1 MKTAM
6 KKLFSLMLVAVLLV
20 GVMPFQAFAAEPVIV
35 NVELEPGEYTV
46 NDDFITNHYTGSGT
60 PLKYYVHNYAY
71 QDGSFTI
78 HETTTVM
85 LVIEEFAAP
94 VVCDNCSGSHKTEDC
109 TKIHCTVCN
118 AWTDHD
124 ASAHAPTT
132 ATVTVVI
139 NNAGTGKS
147 FSIEAGKNANDVY
160 AAFLASSLAAQ
171 YEGAHGP
178 IVTLEDG
185 VTVMTTAEAGKT
197 YYLWLTQ
204 DTSTP
209 PADEPADEPV
219 DNTCTDCQVNPCICC
234 DECDGTINAH
244 KPGCPLNTP
253 ADTTDKVKVYL
264 HPNYDYP
271 YKKGETIPFVWAER
285 NALLSDVVATIPAPT
300 RDKHMFQHWTTDAN
314 GTDVINQYC
323 DARATGDGVMIY
335 AQWADIVQS
344 TNGDITLRIN
354 LNYSDK
360 MGEAVRNI
368 VFGARMGDV
377 LEYVETPLR
386 WNYKFVGW
394 YWDSNCTTPV
404 KASDRLYVNAEIFA
418 KWERRETNNEIM
430 LKIYLNGDTQTVAQ
444 VVDIYNCAKDDGWI
458 SLAEVK
464 KVVKQYY
471 TGKTSDGLYFEGLYD
486 SSDWGVYVDNNNY
499 TGSATIKANM
509 STTDASNTIV
519 YVMVHNAKLGSSGSS
534 SSSSSSGT
542 PDSSNPKTGD
552 MIMTPVIVL
561 GASATCLAVLFY
573 LNKKRAY

>member
-20 GVMPFQAFAAEPVIV
+20 GVMPFQASAEEIIP
-35 NVELEPGEYTV
+35 LTLTPGEEYTV
-46 NDDFITNHYTGSGT
+46 NDDFVRNHYTGSGIPT
-60 PLKYYVHNYAY
+60 QYYVHN
-71 QDGSFTI
+71 GGLMGETFTAI
-78 HETTTVM
+78 AERSYS

-94 VVCDNCSGSHKTEDC
+94 DVCGNCNGSHKTEDC

-124 ASAHAPTT
+124 ASAHLPTT
-132 ATVTVVI
+132 ATVEVII
-139 NNAGTGKS
+139 NNVGTGKT
-147 FSIEAGKNANDVY
+147 FSIEAGKNANDVF
-160 AAFLASSLAAQ
+160 AAFQASSLAAQ
-171 YEGAHGP
+171 FAGAHGP
-178 IVTLEDG
+178 IVTLDDM
-185 VTVMTTAEAGKT
+185 VTVMTAAEAGKT

-209 PADEPADEPV
+209 PADEPV

-285 NALLSDVVATIPAPT
+285 NALLSDVVATIPAPD

-323 DARATGDGVMIY
+323 DARATGNGVVIY

-344 TNGDITLRIN
+344 TDGDITLRIN

-360 MGEAVRNI
+360 MGESVRNI
-368 VFGARMGDV
+368 VSGASMGDI
-377 LEYVETPLR
+377 LQYVETPLR
-386 WNYKFVGW
+386 WNYKFVAW
-394 YWDSNCTTPV
+394 YWDSACKNPV
-404 KASDRLYVNAEIFA
+404 KASNKLYANAEIFA

-444 VVDIYNCAKDDGWI
+444 VVDIYDCAKDDGWI
-458 SLAEVK
+458 SMAEVK

-471 TGKTSDGLYFEGLYD
+471 TSKTSDGLYFEGLYD
-486 SSDWGVYVDNNNY
+486 SSDWGIYVDNNNY
-499 TGSATIKANM
+499 DGSATIKANM
-509 STTDASNTIV
+509 STTEASNTVV
-519 YVMVHNAKLGSSGSS
+519 YVMVHNAKHGSSNGG